1 MNRSRVTGEVLTGI
15 SYEREAS
22 MSSRILS
29 IIMWLSFSS
38 LALLPFVESVQQG
51 ALLPQEPLIMPA
63 LMGGIMLLA
72 LIKEGIATVRHPS
85 EGVRASQLHV
95 MRVLTLLGAVVVSL
109 WLIALLGFSVASL
122 TLLVLGL
129 GILRENVWWRY
140 LLAAACW
147 LFTTEVL
154 FKIVLRVPLPEGRYP
169 LW

>member
-1 MNRSRVTGEVLTGI
+1 LGGALTGI

-51 ALLPQEPLIMPA
+51 ALFPSEHLMMPV
-63 LMGGIMLLA
+63 LMGGLMLIA
-72 LIKEGIATVRHPS
+72 LIKEGMAAVRHPS

-95 MRVLTLLGAVVVSL
+95 MRVLTLLGAVVVLL
-109 WLIALLGFSVASL
+109 WLIALLGFSIASL

-154 FKIVLRVPLPEGRYP
+154 FKIVLRVPLPEGSYS